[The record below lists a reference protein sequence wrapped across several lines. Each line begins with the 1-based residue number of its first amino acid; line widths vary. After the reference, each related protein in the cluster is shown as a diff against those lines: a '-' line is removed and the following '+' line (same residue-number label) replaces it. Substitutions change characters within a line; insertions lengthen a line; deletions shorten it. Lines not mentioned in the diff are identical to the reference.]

1 MDININISGK
11 LSIDGDDLERVK
23 KMSAEELLRA
33 LMLNNA
39 EIKVKVTEFYQ
50 KKEA

>member
-1 MDININISGK
+1 MEANINISGR
-11 LSIDGDDLERVK
+11 LSIDEDDLERVK

-33 LMLNNA
+33 LVLANA
-39 EIKVKVTEFYQ
+39 EIKVKVTELYQ